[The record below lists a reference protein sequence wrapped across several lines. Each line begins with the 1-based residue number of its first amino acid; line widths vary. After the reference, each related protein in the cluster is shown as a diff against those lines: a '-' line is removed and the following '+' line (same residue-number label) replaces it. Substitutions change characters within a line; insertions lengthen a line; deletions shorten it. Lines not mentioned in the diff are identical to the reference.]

1 MHPDGRAAGD
11 PLRDRLVRE
20 DLALPAGDG
29 AEQRDPVADLLASVA
44 AIALDFRVGEADERL
59 DVGARDVVQHPA
71 VELGVDP
78 PGLGRT
84 HPVRDP
90 AGGEQ
95 RDALPRRPGPDERPD
110 ERANLVAAARRRQGR
125 RRAVRVDRR
134 DRHLSLRRQ
143 EVQGDRQLVP
153 ALDLV
158 GIREVEAGGEAALE
172 ERHAPLGRAPHPARR
187 DPHQP
192 RAARARRVV
201 GLRQADAE
209 GGHVA
214 VGEVLDVVVHEQH
227 DEIRARRGEPPM
239 ELVEAA
245 VQPVPPLGHRHLGP
259 SRDERRVGRGERRD
273 DLGHG
278 PRSLARLVPVRN
290 GTMRSVSR
298 PMARWVSALVLVS
311 TLGGAPAAATAGPD
325 GQMTW
330 AVHISLAPTWF
341 DPAETPGVIAPF
353 MFLCALH
360 DALVKPMPGNPMAPS
375 LAESWSTSRDG
386 LTYEFA
392 LRKGVRFHNGDLLT
406 ADDVKFSFER
416 YRGAGAS
423 ALKARVVSVEA
434 VDASR
439 VRFRLRRPWP
449 DFMTFY
455 GTPATGAAWV
465 VPRKYVERVGDDGF
479 KKAPVGAGPYRF
491 VSFTP
496 GVELVLEAFEQYWRK
511 APSVKRLVLKA
522 VPDEATRLAMLKR
535 GEADIAYSIRSAL
548 AEELQRTPGLTLK
561 PTSPT
566 FTEWLV
572 FTEQWEP
579 KSPWADRRVRLAVN
593 LAVDRKSI
601 SDAEYLG
608 FAKISS
614 GIIPR
619 DFEFSWAAPPYP
631 YDPATARQLLAEAG
645 YPRGFDA
652 GDVFSDNVYVPEAI
666 VNYLQAVGIRAR
678 LRPLERAAFYK
689 ADQEKKLRGL
699 VRVGSAAFGNA
710 ATRIEAFVV
719 SGGIRAYGG
728 YPDIDGLYREQAGE
742 LDPKK
747 REAILHRIQQLMH
760 ERVMFAPIIEPAF
773 LSGQGPRVGESGFG
787 RIVGAPYSLPYED
800 LTLRAR

>member
-44 AIALDFRVGEADERL
+44 AVGLDFRVGEADGRL

-172 ERHAPLGRAPHPARR
+172 ERHAPLRRAPHTARR

-259 SRDERRVGRGERRD
+259 SGDERRVGRGERRD

-278 PRSLARLVPVRN
+278 SRSLARLVPVRN

-298 PMARWVSALVLVS
+298 PMARWLSALVLVS

-330 AVHISLAPTWF
+330 AVHVSLAPTWF
-341 DPAETPGVIAPF
+341 DPAETPGVITPF
-353 MFLCALH
+353 MFLYALH

-375 LAESWSTSRDG
+375 LAESWSASRDG

-406 ADDVKFSFER
+406 ADDVQFS
-416 YRGAGAS
+416 
-423 ALKARVVSVEA
+423 
-434 VDASR
+434 
-439 VRFRLRRPWP
+439 
-449 DFMTFY
+449 
-455 GTPATGAAWV
+455 
-465 VPRKYVERVGDDGF
+465 
-479 KKAPVGAGPYRF
+479 
-491 VSFTP
+491 
-496 GVELVLEAFEQYWRK
+496 FEQYWRK
-511 APSVKRLVLKA
+511 TPSVKRLVLKA

-579 KSPWADRRVRLAVN
+579 KSPWADRRVRRAVN

>member
-1 MHPDGRAAGD
+1 MKRCFGLAAFS
-11 PLRDRLVRE
+11 LV
-20 DLALPAGDG
+20 
-29 AEQRDPVADLLASVA
+29 VLLA
-44 AIALDFRVGEADERL
+44 G
-59 DVGARDVVQHPA
+59 
-71 VELGVDP
+71 
-78 PGLGRT
+78 
-84 HPVRDP
+84 
-90 AGGEQ
+90 
-95 RDALPRRPGPDERPD
+95 
-110 ERANLVAAARRRQGR
+110 
-125 RRAVRVDRR
+125 
-134 DRHLSLRRQ
+134 
-143 EVQGDRQLVP
+143 VP
-153 ALDLV
+153 AP
-158 GIREVEAGGEAALE
+158 AEAAPE
-172 ERHAPLGRAPHPARR
+172 EQLILGLHF
-187 DPHQP
+187 
-192 RAARARRVV
+192 
-201 GLRQADAE
+201 
-209 GGHVA
+209 
-214 VGEVLDVVVHEQH
+214 
-227 DEIRARRGEPPM
+227 
-239 ELVEAA
+239 
-245 VQPVPPLGHRHLGP
+245 
-259 SRDERRVGRGERRD
+259 
-273 DLGHG
+273 
-278 PRSLARLVPVRN
+278 
-290 GTMRSVSR
+290 
-298 PMARWVSALVLVS
+298 
-311 TLGGAPAAATAGPD
+311 
-325 GQMTW
+325 
-330 AVHISLAPTWF
+330 SLAPVWF
-341 DPAETPGVIAPF
+341 DPADVSGIITPYWILYG
-353 MFLCALH
+353 LH
-360 DALVKPMPGNPMAPS
+360 DALVKPMPGKTMAPS
-375 LAESWSTSRDG
+375 LAESWAVSSDG
-386 LTYEFA
+386 LTYEFV

-416 YRGAGAS
+416 YRGAS
-423 ALKARVVSVEA
+423 AKTLKDKVRQVQV

-439 VRFRLRRPWP
+439 VRFRLRQPWP

-511 APSVKRLVLKA
+511 APSVRRLVLKA

-579 KSPWADRRVRLAVN
+579 RSPWADRRVRLAVN

-619 DFEFSWAAPPYP
+619 DFEFSWAAPPHP
-631 YDPATARQLLAEAG
+631 YAPATARQLLAEAG

-787 RIVGAPYSLPYED
+787 RTVGAPYSLPYED